1 MMLSKVLYIK
11 LKSHLKTQADLTLY
25 RRLTGANNRIELVF
39 PKGLDETKKYYIPEM
54 DKTLC
59 GSTIMNAGLVPE
71 FELGDF
77 KTVKYHFIEK

>member
-1 MMLSKVLYIK
+1 VNIAGYGDDDKMGDVEYMVSYHTCPCCGEK
-11 LKSHLKTQADLTLY
+11 Q
-25 RRLTGANNRIELVF
+25 
-39 PKGLDETKKYYIPEM
+39 ETKKYYIPEM